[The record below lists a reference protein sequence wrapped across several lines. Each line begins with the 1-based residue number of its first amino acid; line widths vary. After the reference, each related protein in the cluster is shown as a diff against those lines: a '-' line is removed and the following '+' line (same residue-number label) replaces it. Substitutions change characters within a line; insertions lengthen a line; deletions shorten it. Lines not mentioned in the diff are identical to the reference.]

1 MTLKK
6 TSHSFREPLFI
17 IEFIWNLS
25 NKCSIF
31 SITFVIYSLDLIIQP
46 LPYTHTHKSHVKKS
60 PSPHKHSI
68 DIQKSNSKAFLLTC

>member
-17 IEFIWNLS
+17 IEFIWNLLYEFIW

-46 LPYTHTHKSHVKKS
+46 PPYTHAHTQISCKEINFS
-60 PSPHKHSI
+60 PQTQH
-68 DIQKSNSKAFLLTC
+68 